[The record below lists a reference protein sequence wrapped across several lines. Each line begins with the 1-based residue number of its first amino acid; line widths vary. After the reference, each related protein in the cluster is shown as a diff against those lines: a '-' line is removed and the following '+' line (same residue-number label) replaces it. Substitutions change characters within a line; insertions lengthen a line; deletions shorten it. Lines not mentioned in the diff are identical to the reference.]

1 MLSFGKWDILMG
13 MKRKL
18 PKLLSLFLSFLK
30 IGAFTFG
37 GGYAMIALLE
47 NEFVSRKKWMEKD
60 EFLDMLGVAESTP
73 GPIAVNTATYIGYKV
88 AGVLGAALATLAVCL
103 PAFTIIFVIS
113 LFFDKFLS
121 LKYVGYAFRG
131 IQVAVVY
138 LIASAGIK
146 VFKGLKK
153 NALSMILCALVLACF
168 ITLSLFAVSFSSIF
182 YILICGMMGLSAY
195 FFGVM
200 HARKRAQKREISAS
214 ENKTPCDGATSDS
227 AEGCNAQEELT
238 AGEKK
243 GGSEL

>member
-1 MLSFGKWDILMG
+1 M
-13 MKRKL
+13 

-47 NEFVSRKKWMEKD
+47 SEFVSRKKWLEKE

-88 AGVLGAALATLAVCL
+88 AGVLGAILSTLAVCL

-113 LFFDKFLS
+113 LFFDRFLE
-121 LKYVGYAFRG
+121 LTYVGYAFRG

-146 VFKGLKK
+146 VIKGLKK
-153 NALSMILCALVLACF
+153 NTFSIILAVLVFACF
-168 ITLSLFAVSFSSIF
+168 VTLSLFAVRFSSIY
-182 YILICGMMGLSAY
+182 YILICGVLGLALYFLRTMKEKRRTSAP
-195 FFGVM
+195 
-200 HARKRAQKREISAS
+200 
-214 ENKTPCDGATSDS
+214 TDP
-227 AEGCNAQEELT
+227 AEPSLD
-238 AGEKK
+238 AGEEKAKAAEDAEKFAEKK
-243 GGSEL
+243 EGEQ